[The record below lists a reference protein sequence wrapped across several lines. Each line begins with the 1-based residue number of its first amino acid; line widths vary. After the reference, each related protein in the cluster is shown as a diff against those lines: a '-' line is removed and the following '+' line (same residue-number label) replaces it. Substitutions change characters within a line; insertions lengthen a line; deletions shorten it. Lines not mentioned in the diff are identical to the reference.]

1 MSSLTSPSK
10 KVSTLKKNTE
20 ERYNSIADHISKH
33 ILKTACNGVDSRLCL
48 AFGTF
53 SQQVKGYFAGFN
65 TFKYATS
72 VRLIGKIS
80 VNGFVN
86 EIEYEREGFHT
97 DSIRGTSK
105 ADTSAAGTSKAD
117 TSAAGTSKAD
127 TYKSYAI
134 LKSSRLSNAD
144 NLMYEYRVGQYINK
158 FNRIYPCFLET
169 YGLLKYK
176 TDQDWENLASENDE
190 AAQADRLKSLKEGL
204 AIQSLDYSAACTES
218 RNLAILIQHFNNFY
232 ALNYI
237 VSNQDFFQKELMYV
251 LFQLYIPLA
260 QMKDTFTH
268 YDLHLNNLYVYEPAP
283 GKYIQYHYHL
293 VPGMAPVSFKSKYML
308 KIIDYGSSYFN
319 DTTEDEDSQ
328 TLINKI
334 CKIPT
339 NTTKCDKDD
348 GCGQNVGSNKHINK
362 NQSIDLKALFAI
374 KNALKYN
381 TKLLPPQLHLILD
394 KVSDYT
400 GKEKKS
406 YNEEMS
412 YADFLYRLVHKK
424 KGGTKK
430 KRGTRIRRTN
440 TSKTTKKIRRTR
452 IRRTNSLKTTKKIRG
467 TRIGG
472 TNPSNDVKKYFTEKI
487 YTVQDAANHFVW
499 NIVNDYEKIKEK
511 NLKDHGLETKLGD
524 LHVYLDGTEMV
535 FDMNPESSET

>member
-1 MSSLTSPSK
+1 MSSPTSPSK
-10 KVSTLKKNTE
+10 KVSTLNKNTEEQNTE

-33 ILKTACNGVDSRLCL
+33 ILKTACDGVDSRLCL

-53 SQQVKGYFAGFN
+53 SQQVKGYFDGFN

-72 VRLIGKIS
+72 VRLIGKES
-80 VNGFVN
+80 VNGFIN

-97 DSIRGTSK
+97 DSIRDTSE
-105 ADTSAAGTSKAD
+105 ADTSEAG
-117 TSAAGTSKAD
+117 

-134 LKSSRLSNAD
+134 LKSSKKSDAD

-176 TDQDWENLASENDE
+176 TDQDWKNLASDNVETDPHE
-190 AAQADRLKSLKEGL
+190 RVKFLKGL
-204 AIQSLDYSAACTES
+204 AIQPLDYSAACTES
-218 RNLAILIQHFNNFY
+218 RNLAILIQHFNNFT
-232 ALNYI
+232 ALNDI
-237 VSNQDFFQKELMYV
+237 VSDQDFFQKELMYV

-268 YDLHLNNLYVYEPAP
+268 YDLHLNNVYVYEPAP

-308 KIIDYGSSYFN
+308 KIIDYGSSYFK
-319 DTTEDEDSQ
+319 DTTEEEDSQ
-328 TLINKI
+328 TLIDKI

-339 NTTKCDKDD
+339 KCDNDD
-348 GCGQNVGSNKHINK
+348 GCGQNVGSNKHINN

-374 KNALKYN
+374 KNALKYK
-381 TKLLPPQLHLILD
+381 TKLLPPQLHIILD
-394 KVSDYT
+394 KVSNYT
-400 GKEKKS
+400 GKENPS

-412 YADFLYRLVHKK
+412 YADFLYRLSLVHKK

-430 KRGTRIRRTN
+430 KRGTRVRRTN
-440 TSKTTKKIRRTR
+440 SSKTTKKMRRTR
-452 IRRTNSLKTTKKIRG
+452 VRRTNPSKTTKKMRG

-472 TNPSNDVKKYFTEKI
+472 TNPSKTTEKMSENDVKKYFTEKI
-487 YTVQDAANHFVW
+487 HTVQDAANHLVW
-499 NIVNDYEKIKEK
+499 NVVNDELKEK
-511 NLKDHGLETKLGD
+511 NIKDHGLEKKLGD
-524 LHVYLDGTEMV
+524 LHVYLDGKEMV
-535 FDMNPESSET
+535 FDMNPDSSEA